1 MTEKETE
8 IEKQACCRDSDL
20 LGREHEAS
28 VARAINNMPG
38 PESVEEMCASFRV
51 IGEPS
56 RMRILLALM
65 EGEMCVYHIAEA
77 TGGKQSAV
85 SHQLRV
91 LKDNKIV
98 KSRRDGKNILY
109 SVADEHVA
117 KIIEMSK
124 IHLHC

>member
-1 MTEKETE
+1 MSE
-8 IEKQACCRDSDL
+8 ICKAGAESEIVERQHA
-20 LGREHEAS
+20 AA
-28 VARAINNMPG
+28 VARAKRNIPS
-38 PESVEEMCASFRV
+38 EEQVETMCGAFKV

-77 TGGKQSAV
+77 AGGNQSAV

-109 SVADEHVA
+109 SIADEHVA

-124 IHLHC
+124 LHLQC

>member
-1 MTEKETE
+1 
-8 IEKQACCRDSDL
+8 
-20 LGREHEAS
+20 
-28 VARAINNMPG
+28 
-38 PESVEEMCASFRV
+38 
-51 IGEPS
+51 
-56 RMRILLALM
+56 
-65 EGEMCVYHIAEA
+65 MCVYHIAEA